1 MNTVQ
6 PMQISKPGIR
16 RSLLL
21 AFGVLPAVLLLLG
34 GCAVTP
40 KPLTETDIQNRVAA
54 DKEVMFADQEAVT
67 GPISLEEAMARALK
81 YNLDL
86 RLKMMESALSSSQ
99 ADLSKYDMLPNLVAS
114 AGYVSRSN
122 ESGGTSVS
130 LSTGEV
136 SLESSTSQ
144 ERERQLARAEFSWNI
159 LDFGVS
165 YYRARQQADHYLI
178 AEENRRKVVQT
189 LLQDVRSAYWRAME
203 AQRLARLA
211 DQLDGRIRTALERSR
226 ASETQGLV
234 PPREALAYQRLMLDA
249 VSLINARRQEL
260 DLARR
265 ELSALMNTPPDM
277 AFTLVER
284 DEAPLLAVRPDLAE
298 LEDLALH
305 NRPELREEDYK
316 ARISTSET
324 RRMLLAMLPGL
335 GISAGPNYDSNT
347 YLENSSWFE
356 ANLQASWNVLRL
368 LALPSLL
375 NAREAQVTTDEARR
389 LALSMAII
397 TQVRVATGRYQLAL
411 ENLEI
416 SRESSAVDQR
426 IASFA
431 RAGASTKSDTELELI
446 RAEVK
451 ALNSAY
457 QQASSYAAAQAA
469 AARLHNS
476 VGLDALPGE
485 QTLALSVREL
495 AAQLATLSTTADPAV
510 FSGTPVQAKAL
521 PPVRLELRWPNKADI
536 PGIDTRMVH
545 EAVQAILERNRVQVL
560 GPDEKG
566 AKVTMT
572 LRLEDEKDTIR
583 KARWQLDLSRQDG
596 SPAGQGEYA
605 SALPAALDS
614 ATMSAFAE
622 AAMVAHLQKLETLD
636 EQP

>member
-1 MNTVQ
+1 
-6 PMQISKPGIR
+6 MQTSRPGFR
-16 RSLLL
+16 PSLLS
-21 AFGVLPAVLLLLG
+21 AFGILPAVLLLLS
-34 GCAVTP
+34 GCALKPT
-40 KPLTETDIQNRVAA
+40 PLTEADIQSRVTA
-54 DKEVMFADQEAVT
+54 DKATMFAGQEAVA

-86 RLKMMESALSSSQ
+86 RLKMMESALSSGQ
-99 ADLSKYDMLPNLVAS
+99 ADLAKYDMLPNLVAS

-130 LSTGEV
+130 LATGEV
-136 SLESSTSQ
+136 SLEPSTSQ

-165 YYRARQQADHYLI
+165 YYRARQQADNYLI
-178 AEENRRKVVQT
+178 AEENRRKVMQT

-203 AQRLARLA
+203 AQRLARQA

-234 PPREALAYQRLMLDA
+234 PPRDALAYQRLMLDA
-249 VSLINARRQEL
+249 VSLINARRQDL
-260 DLARR
+260 DLAKR
-265 ELSALMNTPPDM
+265 ELSALMNIPPDVT
-277 AFTLVER
+277 FTLVER
-284 DEAPLLAVRPDLAE
+284 EEAPLLAVRPDLAK

-305 NRPELREEDYK
+305 KRPELREEDYK

-324 RRMLLAMLPGL
+324 RRMLLSMLPGL
-335 GISAGPNYDSNT
+335 GISTGPNYDSND
-347 YLENSSWFE
+347 YLENNSWFE

-375 NAREAQVTTDEARR
+375 DAREAQVTTDQARR

-397 TQVRVATGRYQLAL
+397 TQVRVAVGRYQLAL
-411 ENLEI
+411 QDLEI
-416 SRESSAVDQR
+416 CRESSAVDQR

-431 RAGASTKSDTELELI
+431 RAGASTRSDTELELI

-457 QQASSYAAAQAA
+457 QQAASYATSQAA
-469 AARLHNS
+469 AARLHSS
-476 VGLDALPGE
+476 VGIDTLPGDQALALPV
-485 QTLALSVREL
+485 QEL
-495 AAQLATLSTTADPAV
+495 AAHLATLPTSADPAI
-510 FSGTPVQAKAL
+510 FSGTPVQAPAL
-521 PPVRLELRWPNKADI
+521 PAVQLELRWPKKGDI
-536 PGIDTRMVH
+536 PGIDTKVVYD
-545 EAVQAILERNRVQVL
+545 AVVAILERNRVQVL
-560 GPDEKG
+560 GPDQPG
-566 AKVTMT
+566 PKVTMT
-572 LRLEDEKDTIR
+572 LKLEKEQDTIR
-583 KARWQLDLSRQDG
+583 KARWQLDLSREDG
-596 SPAGQGEYA
+596 SQAGQGEYA

-636 EQP
+636 EKP

>member
-1 MNTVQ
+1 MHT
-6 PMQISKPGIR
+6 SKPRPSRSFLAACGI
-16 RSLLL
+16 
-21 AFGVLPAVLLLLG
+21 LPAVLLLLG

-40 KPLTETDIQNRVAA
+40 KPLTEADIHSRVAA
-54 DKEVMFADQEAVT
+54 DKEVMFAGQEAVS
-67 GPISLEEAMARALK
+67 GPITLEEAMARALK

-86 RLKMMESALSSSQ
+86 RLKMMESALSSGQ
-99 ADLSKYDMLPNLVAS
+99 ADLARYDMLPNLVAS
-114 AGYVSRSN
+114 AGYVTRSN

-130 LSTGEV
+130 LATGEV
-136 SLESSTSQ
+136 SLEPSTSQ

-165 YYRARQQADHYLI
+165 YYRARQQADNYLI
-178 AEENRRKVVQT
+178 AEENRRKVMQT
-189 LLQDVRSAYWRAME
+189 LLQDVRSAYWRGME
-203 AQRLARLA
+203 AQRLGRLA

-226 ASETQGLV
+226 ASEAQGLV

-260 DLARR
+260 DLAKR
-265 ELSALMNTPPDM
+265 ELSALMNIPPDV

-284 DEAPLLAVRPDLAE
+284 DEAPLLAVRPNLAE

-324 RRMLLAMLPGL
+324 RRMLLSMLPGI
-335 GISAGPNYDSNT
+335 GINAGPSYDSNE

-375 NAREAQVTTDEARR
+375 NAREAQVTADQARR
-389 LALSMAII
+389 LALSMAIL
-397 TQVRVATGRYQLAL
+397 TQVRVAIGRYQLAL
-411 ENLEI
+411 EGLEI
-416 SRESSAVDQR
+416 SRESSGVDQR

-431 RAGASTKSDTELELI
+431 RAGATTRTDTELELI

-476 VGLDALPGE
+476 VGLDALPDD
-485 QTLALSVREL
+485 QALALPVGEL
-495 AAQLATLSTTADPAV
+495 AERLVARPATADPAI
-510 FSGTPVQAKAL
+510 FSGAPVQAPAL
-521 PPVRLELRWPNKADI
+521 PPVHIELRWPHQGDI
-536 PGIDTRMVH
+536 PAIDTR
-545 EAVQAILERNRVQVL
+545 AVQDAVVAILERNRVRVL
-560 GPDEKG
+560 GGDQPG
-566 AKVTMT
+566 PKVTMT
-572 LRLEDEKDTIR
+572 LGLEKERDTIR
-583 KARWQLDLSRQDG
+583 KARWVLDLTRQDG
-596 SPAGQGEYA
+596 SPAGRGEYA

-614 ATMSAFAE
+614 ATMAAFAE
-622 AAMVAHLQKLETLD
+622 AAVVAHLQQLESLD
-636 EQP
+636 ETR